1 MTVPVRTLN
10 RLRPQALSR
19 QRNGMVLC
27 WHPIWTFSDPQYG
40 QHTPDGQR
48 CLMNYCSAF
57 ALLGNRRMMAFKL
70 MPLRCD
76 FPGAFARLFTAS
88 F

>member
-10 RLRPQALSR
+10 RLRPQAFSR

-27 WHPIWTFSDPQYG
+27 WHPIWTFRDPQYG
-40 QHTPDGQR
+40 QHSPDGQR
-48 CLMNYCSAF
+48 CWMNHCSAI
-57 ALLGNRRMMAFKL
+57 ASLGNRRKMAFKL
-70 MPLRCD
+70 TPLRYD
-76 FPGAFARLFTAS
+76 LPGALALLIMTS